1 MKHTKKI
8 LPLILCGGHG
18 TRLWPESREA
28 WPKQFIKINSQYN
41 LFQETVLRVKNKIFD
56 MPILICNERHKSQ
69 ILTSLQEINCKVERI
84 ILEPDSR
91 NTGASV
97 SIGLS
102 YIKETHKDR
111 IVLVLPSDHVIKK
124 KRELYKSIKIAREE
138 MLKEGSIVT
147 FGIKPT
153 YPSTEFGYIKVL
165 SSGKRFN
172 FSYKA
177 VGFYEKPSVAKAK
190 AYLKSK
196 KYFWNSGMFL
206 SQNSILWEEF
216 RKYEKTLL
224 SYAMN
229 SIKKYFF
236 EKKFLIP
243 EKKYFYKCKKIS
255 IDDAIM
261 ERSKKL
267 LVIPTNI
274 GWTDVGSWRNIWSIG
289 NKDQNKNVLEGDAH
303 IIDSK
308 NCYVRSSSKLT
319 IAAGVKDLAIITTE
333 DAVLVLDKDTFS
345 KSRSISNLLKVKKR
359 QEHNSTVLVYKP
371 WGTYKTILKGKN
383 YQVKEI
389 VINPKS
395 SISLQKHKYRSEH
408 WIIVEGEGL
417 IIRNNQKI
425 TLSVNQEIFIPKGTK
440 HRITNK
446 KKSSLKFIEVQI
458 GKYLGED
465 DIIRYVDQY
474 GRV

>member
-1 MKHTKKI
+1 
-8 LPLILCGGHG
+8 
-18 TRLWPESREA
+18 
-28 WPKQFIKINSQYN
+28 
-41 LFQETVLRVKNKIFD
+41 
-56 MPILICNERHKSQ
+56 
-69 ILTSLQEINCKVERI
+69 
-84 ILEPDSR
+84 
-91 NTGASV
+91 
-97 SIGLS
+97 
-102 YIKETHKDR
+102 
-111 IVLVLPSDHVIKK
+111 
-124 KRELYKSIKIAREE
+124 
-138 MLKEGSIVT
+138 
-147 FGIKPT
+147 
-153 YPSTEFGYIKVL
+153 
-165 SSGKRFN
+165 
-172 FSYKA
+172 
-177 VGFYEKPSVAKAK
+177 
-190 AYLKSK
+190 
-196 KYFWNSGMFL
+196 MFL

-319 IAAGVKDLAIITTE
+319 IAAGVKNLAIITTE

-345 KSRSISNLLKVKKR
+345 KSRSISNLLKAKRR

-389 VINPKS
+389 VINPES

-417 IIRNNQKI
+417 ITHNNQKI

>member
-1 MKHTKKI
+1 MKRTKQI
-8 LPLILCGGHG
+8 LPIILCGGHG
-18 TRLWPESREA
+18 TRLWPASREA

-41 LFQETVLRVKNKIFD
+41 LFQETILRVKNKIFD
-56 MPILICNERHKSQ
+56 MPILVCNERHKSQ
-69 ILTSLQEINCKVERI
+69 ILTSLREVNCKVERI

-97 SIGLS
+97 SIALS
-102 YIKETHKDR
+102 YIKEIYKDR
-111 IVLVLPSDHVIKK
+111 IILVLPSDHVVKK
-124 KRELYKSIKIAREE
+124 KREFYKSIKIAREE
-138 MLKEGSIVT
+138 MLKKGSIVT

-319 IAAGVKDLAIITTE
+319 IAAGVKNLAIITTE
-333 DAVLVLDKDTFS
+333 DAVLVIDKDTFS
-345 KSRSISNLLKVKKR
+345 KSRSISNLLKAKRR

-389 VINPKS
+389 VINPES

-417 IIRNNQKI
+417 ITHNNQKI

>member
-1 MKHTKKI
+1 MKRTKQI
-8 LPLILCGGHG
+8 LPIILCGGHG
-18 TRLWPESREA
+18 TRLWPASREA

-41 LFQETVLRVKNKIFD
+41 LFQETILRVKNKIFD
-56 MPILICNERHKSQ
+56 MPILVCNERHKSQ
-69 ILTSLQEINCKVERI
+69 ILTSLREVNCKVERI

-97 SIGLS
+97 SIALS
-102 YIKETHKDR
+102 YIKEIYKDR
-111 IVLVLPSDHVIKK
+111 IILVLPSDHVVKK
-124 KRELYKSIKIAREE
+124 KREFYKSIKIAREE
-138 MLKEGSIVT
+138 MLKKGSIVT

-319 IAAGVKDLAIITTE
+319 IAAGVKNLAIITTE

-345 KSRSISNLLKVKKR
+345 KSRSISNLLKAKRR

-389 VINPKS
+389 VINPES

-417 IIRNNQKI
+417 ITHNNQKI